1 MCHWVGCHSLW
12 QTFIRNE
19 KDQMK
24 TRLRTNNPRLL
35 QLFDKHALAFLN
47 EQPED
52 GSFSAK
58 VNRILV
64 DQLRGDCPGI
74 EYVADHFSMSVRSLQ
89 MKLKAEGTSYQ
100 KLLNHIRK
108 DLAIA
113 YLQERKVSKGEIAHL
128 LGFSEISVFSRT
140 FKKWTGKSPSEFQA
154 AIVH

>member
-1 MCHWVGCHSLW
+1 
-12 QTFIRNE
+12 
-19 KDQMK
+19 MK

-35 QLFDKHALAFLN
+35 QLFDRHALAFLN
-47 EQPED
+47 KQPD
-52 GSFSAK
+52 GDSFANR
-58 VNRILV
+58 VNKILV
-64 DQLRGDCPGI
+64 DQLREDSPGI
-74 EYVADHFSMSVRSLQ
+74 EFVADHFSMSVRSLQ

-100 KLLNHIRK
+100 KLLNNIRK

-154 AIVH
+154 EIVYA